1 VIRKNDV
8 HLPLKKHTLMKKQK
22 VYVIVACLLAI
33 LSVIAIVYKKGG
45 FNKSDAQ
52 NLSTIFAIEDTST
65 ITRIFMAD
73 MFGDKVL
80 LTKNA
85 EGWMVDQQRPASKHK
100 INDLLATLGSIRVA
114 QPIAK
119 AGHQSIIEMLAVSST
134 KVEVY
139 ETKPLFTL
147 FGRPFFTKER
157 LLKTYFL
164 GDATQ
169 NNLGSYALVEGM
181 SAPYIIYKPGF
192 RGYVTPLFSPKPIDW
207 YSQQVFNTK
216 LTRIQNASFIDV
228 ENPENSFFVEKSGP
242 RSFTLLDAHKNVVL
256 DYDTTLLINMLS
268 EFRERNYETFYP
280 NMENSF
286 KDSIIQYNLYKIVSV
301 TDVDNQTTTMKL
313 YHMITV
319 GELWQGGDLIEEIY
333 HEFNKDRSY
342 ATFNENT
349 DEIYTVQFYHFDRQI
364 QPLSYFLKR

>member
-1 VIRKNDV
+1 
-8 HLPLKKHTLMKKQK
+8 MKRQK

-45 FNKSDAQ
+45 FNKSLDSK
-52 NLSTIFAIEDTST
+52 NLSTIFAIKDTTT

-85 EGWMVDQQRPASKHK
+85 EGWMVDHHKPASKYK
-100 INDLLATLGSIRVA
+100 MNDLLATLVSLRVA
-114 QPIAK
+114 HPIAK
-119 AGHQSIIEMLAVSST
+119 AGHQSIIEMLAVNST

-169 NNLGSYALVEGM
+169 NNQGSYALLEGM
-181 SAPYIIYKPGF
+181 SEPYIIYKPGF

-207 YSQQVFNTK
+207 YSQQMFGTK
-216 LTRIQNASFIDV
+216 LTRIQNASFIDI

-242 RSFTLLDAHKNVVL
+242 RSFTLFDAHKNVIL
-256 DYDTTLLINMLS
+256 DYDTTLLVNMLS
-268 EFRERNYETFYP
+268 EFRERNYEMFLP
-280 NMENSF
+280 NMPESL
-286 KDSIIQYNLYKIVSV
+286 KDSILQLNFYKIISV
-301 TDVDNQTTTMKL
+301 TDVDNRTTTMKL
-313 YHMITV
+313 YHLITT
-319 GELWQGGDLIEEIY
+319 GELWRDEDLIEDIY

-342 ATFNENT
+342 ATLNDNT
-349 DEIYTVQFYHFDRQI
+349 DEIYTIQFYHFDRQI